1 MNRSV
6 HRISLAK
13 AWRPAPLDAVDP
25 SRCHPPSDVSQPEAS
40 SPDEPPIPQK
50 PPTKS
55 GLDPAS
61 DASVLVP
68 HQRLAMVRAFHQPSG
83 LIDSSIVR
91 LRWVSRTPDQV
102 RLVAFWLNDLALPLR
117 HCAAEYDWEIG
128 AELQPSNRLRLVIEC
143 EQPLAIEPNAASLNL
158 PADLWPFDLWLEISD
173 T

>member
-13 AWRPAPLDAVDP
+13 AWRPSPLNAVDLGL
-25 SRCHPPSDVSQPEAS
+25 CHPASEGSQPEAS
-40 SPDEPPIPQK
+40 SPHEP
-50 PPTKS
+50 TTRF
-55 GLDPAS
+55 GHGPAS

-68 HQRLAMVRAFHQPSG
+68 PPRLAMVRAFHQPSG
-83 LIDSSIVR
+83 LIDSSVVR
-91 LRWVSRTPDQV
+91 LRWLSRTPDQV
-102 RLVAFWLNDLALPLR
+102 RLVAFWLNDRALPLR
-117 HCAAEYDWEIG
+117 QCTAEYDWEIG